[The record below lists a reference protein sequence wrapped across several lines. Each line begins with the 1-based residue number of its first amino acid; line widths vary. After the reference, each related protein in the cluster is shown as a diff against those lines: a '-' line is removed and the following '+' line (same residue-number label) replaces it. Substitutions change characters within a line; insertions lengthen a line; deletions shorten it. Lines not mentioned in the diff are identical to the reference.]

1 MLSRE
6 LVKKHMM
13 RLIDA
18 YGTPDHIQSADD
30 LARWI
35 DFYHKELSRNF
46 NDRNFQKG
54 CNISVDCRN
63 TSRSGMPRVFDFYKG
78 FDGASND
85 DDKINRELGLL
96 N

>member
-46 NDRNFQKG
+46 NDRNLRLRHG
-54 CNISVDCRN
+54 ILHGNICVGVRCAEVGRGKEW
-63 TSRSGMPRVFDFYKG
+63 SR
-78 FDGASND
+78 ACCAC
-85 DDKINRELGLL
+85 
-96 N
+96 